1 MDNDY
6 RKAYDTAASELEQF
20 LMQQEKMEQRILALR
35 KTMNALYTLCQQ
47 EGLNTSEM
55 DKRSAYLAEI
65 VDSSVTKDI
74 LQIIAASRVPL
85 TTSEVRAEMNKLGG
99 SMAEHSNP
107 LATINSVLNRL
118 VEANKVEETVKDG
131 RKAWRRKRIAT
142 VVKGL
147 GAAHNGRL

>member
-85 TTSEVRAEMNKLGG
+85 TTSEVRAELNKLGG
-99 SMAEHSNP
+99 
-107 LATINSVLNRL
+107 
-118 VEANKVEETVKDG
+118 
-131 RKAWRRKRIAT
+131 
-142 VVKGL
+142 
-147 GAAHNGRL
+147 